1 MQTLLVEV
9 KDNSGLK
16 ILQDLE
22 RANIIRLIPS
32 ETENKTLKL
41 SERLRGAIPKE
52 TTDQMQVELDLMRN
66 EWQPRNI

>member
-52 TTDQMQVELDLMRN
+52 TTDQMQVELEQMRN

>member
-9 KDNSGLK
+9 KNKNGLK

-22 RANIIRLIPS
+22 RANIIRLVPS
-32 ETENKTLKL
+32 ETESKSLKL

-52 TTDQMQVELDLMRN
+52 TTDKMQVELEQMRN
-66 EWQPRNI
+66 EWQSRNI

>member
-1 MQTLLVEV
+1 MQTLLIEV